1 MEEEEEAVVAAEE
14 EVQDFQIGV
23 FVFEV
28 HQLWK
33 RKTLSEFSASHICSK
48 NFDGLSKKSY

>member
-1 MEEEEEAVVAAEE
+1 MAAEE

-33 RKTLSEFSASHICSK
+33 RKTLSEFSASHICFK

>member
-1 MEEEEEAVVAAEE
+1 MAAEE

-33 RKTLSEFSASHICSK
+33 RKNLE
-48 NFDGLSKKSY
+48 

>member
-1 MEEEEEAVVAAEE
+1 MVAVEE

-33 RKTLSEFSASHICSK
+33 RKK
-48 NFDGLSKKSY
+48 P